1 MQTESQN
8 LYIPPLEKSDGSLTT
23 SSQESANVLAAFF
36 ETTFTDEDT
45 NTLPSFSKRLGHVYL
60 SDVQISEEIIYT
72 S

>member
-8 LYIPPLEKSDGSLTT
+8 LYIPPLEKSDDSLTT

-45 NTLPSFSKRLGHVYL
+45 NTLPFSKRLGHVYL
-60 SDVQISEEIIYT
+60 SDVHISEEIILEAL
-72 S
+72 